1 MVRVSCGMGKMDG
14 PSALIAGGLVLGASR
29 PRLNVVPRHA
39 FLVVVPRHA
48 LVSFVGSFWRTQS
61 LSGLFLRTLAN
72 PDAQTLKHALTT
84 NGLPARAD
92 VNRGT

>member
-1 MVRVSCGMGKMDG
+1 
-14 PSALIAGGLVLGASR
+14 
-29 PRLNVVPRHA
+29 VPRHA
-39 FLVVVPRHA
+39 FLVVVPRNA

-72 PDAQTLKHALTT
+72 PEARTLKHALTT